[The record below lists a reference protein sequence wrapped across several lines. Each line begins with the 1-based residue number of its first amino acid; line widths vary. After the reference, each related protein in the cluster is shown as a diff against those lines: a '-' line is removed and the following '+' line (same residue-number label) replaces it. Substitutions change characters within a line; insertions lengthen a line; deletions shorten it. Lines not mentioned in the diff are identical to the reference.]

1 MKKNFKS
8 FMIMGLMGFLA
19 AGMTSCSTDEVADLG
34 GSKPLEEDQ
43 SFFAN
48 VAINSTIVSRAGAL
62 GDYTDGD
69 PYDNSQDPNFDRGTK
84 DENKVNSIYL
94 VFYDADGNRVATTQ
108 VRKGLDWFEDSTKPN
123 ENKVWAGVVQIDLK
137 RNSTKPASV
146 IAFINPITE
155 TNFAFNPDF
164 ATIAEVEK
172 QTRTDFLTSNS
183 SFAMSTSAYY
193 DQTSGQKV
201 TATPIEEGKLFLTRL
216 EAQDALD
223 ADPSAAVVD
232 IFVERYAAKVN
243 FKLEDAVEGNSLD
256 TYKDGVAT
264 HKLEFVP
271 EYWTVNAYES
281 ETYITKSFFRQDA
294 TGAMTNELLSYDGLN
309 SVLNWYWNS
318 PALSRCYWGQ
328 SPAYYAQK
336 YPRVADD
343 ILDDLEDRAAQ
354 KGDYIYKD
362 GLGYYSYNEMVE
374 LAKGSNGKAN
384 AKVKALLGDEA
395 SDDPIYSRENTVAGS
410 ALLKA
415 FEDPLAS
422 PKAAIASV
430 VMVGHYK
437 LNGQELGEDD
447 VFYIIGNA
455 TNGYELLHDGNAN
468 AAYLDGKST
477 MSVYEY
483 FMNAIHTQITIAK
496 KETKDGEDVYTS
508 VYNYT
513 DDDYGFADADYQKY
527 FQIVHPNEAVR
538 TTDGTEEN
546 KIVLDSRFVT
556 IQLSDEAIKDG
567 LYVCFDGKAPE
578 LITDDNVAFINRQFF
593 YAGGTVQGFKGGK
606 AFFNIPIKH
615 LGFYRN
621 GNANAGMTGVER
633 TFDWEKV
640 ASGDFGLVRN
650 HLYSITVDNII
661 GLGNGIPDPDDPIVP
676 PTDPEEYYIG
686 ARIVVLNWA
695 IVPEQHVTL

>member
-69 PYDNSQDPNFDRGTK
+69 PYDNSKDPNFDEGTE

-94 VFYDADGNRVATTQ
+94 VFYDAAGKRVATTQ
-108 VRKGLDWFEDSTKPN
+108 VRKDLDKFEDPRNAS
-123 ENKVWAGVVQIDLK
+123 ENKIWKGVVQIDLK
-137 RNSTKPASV
+137 RNSEKPASV

-164 ATIAEVEK
+164 ETIAEVEK

-193 DQTSGQKV
+193 DLTSGQKV

-223 ADPSAAVVD
+223 ADPSASVVD

-243 FKLEDAVEGNSLD
+243 FTLKEAVNSNSLD
-256 TYKDGVAT
+256 TYKDGVAA

-294 TGAMTNELLSYDGLN
+294 TGAMTSELLSYEGLN
-309 SVLNWYWNS
+309 GVLDWWWNS
-318 PALSRCYWGQ
+318 PTLSRCYWGQ

-343 ILDDLEDRAAQ
+343 ILDDLENREDQ
-354 KGDYIYKD
+354 MSDYIYKD
-362 GLGYYSYNEMVE
+362 GLGYYSYNEMVD
-374 LAKGSNGKAN
+374 LASGSKGKAN
-384 AKVKALLGDEA
+384 AKVRALQGDT
-395 SDDPIYSRENTVAGS
+395 DPIYSRENTVAGS
-410 ALLKA
+410 ALIKA
-415 FEDPLAS
+415 FDDPLAS

-455 TNGYELLHDGNAN
+455 TNGYELLHDGNAA
-468 AAYLDGKST
+468 AAYLGENGEST

-483 FMNAIHTQITIAK
+483 FMNAVHTQITIAK
-496 KETKDGEDVYTS
+496 KETVDGKDVYTS

-513 DDDYGFADADYQKY
+513 DDDYGFARPEYQKY
-527 FQIVHPNEAVR
+527 FQIVHPNKDVRSTGDTEA
-538 TTDGTEEN
+538 D

-556 IQLSDEAIKDG
+556 IQLSDEAIEDG
-567 LYVCFDGKAPE
+567 LYVCFDGKDYEP
-578 LITDDNVAFINRQFF
+578 ITADNVADINRQFF

-615 LGFYRN
+615 LGFYRDSN
-621 GNANAGMTGVER
+621 TKNAGMTGVER
-633 TFDWEKV
+633 TFDWKEVK
-640 ASGDFGLVRN
+640 SGDFGLVRN